1 MMMMKRI
8 GNNDS
13 TGKTNIG
20 VAKTISNNY
29 CYDGDYDD
37 ALIMMRME
45 ITMIQQAKQ
54 IFELQ
59 KLFSIP

>member
-1 MMMMKRI
+1 MMMKRI

-37 ALIMMRME
+37 ALIMMM
-45 ITMIQQAKQ
+45 
-54 IFELQ
+54 L
-59 KLFSIP
+59 